1 MKLMAPTLRML
12 VQASAQEDGTVK
24 QERTKTRKSLSMS
37 VAQGMPVQLESITG
51 LYAKLDSIR
60 MKNNQNTVKL
70 VMKATIVM
78 EQIPKLRLP
87 VLMASGANRLP
98 IQGQAWFLPM
108 TTFTVLIT
116 KAMETY
122 LT

>member
-1 MKLMAPTLRML
+1 
-12 VQASAQEDGTVK
+12 
-24 QERTKTRKSLSMS
+24 
-37 VAQGMPVQLESITG
+37 
-51 LYAKLDSIR
+51 
-60 MKNNQNTVKL
+60 
-70 VMKATIVM
+70 MKATIVM
-78 EQIPKLRLP
+78 EQILKLRLP

>member
-1 MKLMAPTLRML
+1 
-12 VQASAQEDGTVK
+12 
-24 QERTKTRKSLSMS
+24 
-37 VAQGMPVQLESITG
+37 
-51 LYAKLDSIR
+51 

-78 EQIPKLRLP
+78 EQILKLRLP